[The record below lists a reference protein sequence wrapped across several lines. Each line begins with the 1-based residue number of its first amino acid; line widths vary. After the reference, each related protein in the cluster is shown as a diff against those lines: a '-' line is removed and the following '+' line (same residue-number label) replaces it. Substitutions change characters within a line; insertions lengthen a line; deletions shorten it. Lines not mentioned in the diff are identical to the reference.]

1 MNATTLTLGLA
12 QVDESNFGLARA
24 ELAAIGVLHSR
35 ARELLPYL
43 EAAHKAAATVCPAA
57 AAAMRNTKRQRKHDV
72 DDSARDG
79 AGASA
84 SMVAGAGAGAG
95 ADAEDAAGGD
105 AVGIEPATRRS
116 FSRMQC
122 MRGLHVRQGETFV
135 VRRVIPVHLRG
146 ALHLIV

>member
-1 MNATTLTLGLA
+1 MYAQPVYRVNATTLTLGLA

-72 DDSARDG
+72 DDSAL
-79 AGASA
+79 
-84 SMVAGAGAGAG
+84 VAAKQTVAPLVVQFVHTCSQIVGL
-95 ADAEDAAGGD
+95 AEEHA
-105 AVGIEPATRRS
+105 
-116 FSRMQC
+116 Q
-122 MRGLHVRQGETFV
+122 
-135 VRRVIPVHLRG
+135 
-146 ALHLIV
+146 

>member
-1 MNATTLTLGLA
+1 MFISNQGTRVTIGRVPWGKRVDADGAACAAQLAARSSLLA
-12 QVDESNFGLARA
+12 QSFAGMLDDMLARPSA
-24 ELAAIGVLHSR
+24 PSAGKS
-35 ARELLPYL
+35 
-43 EAAHKAAATVCPAA
+43 PAG
-57 AAAMRNTKRQRKHDV
+57 
-72 DDSARDG
+72 S
-79 AGASA
+79 GASA
-84 SMVAGAGAGAG
+84 GAGAGAGAG

-122 MRGLHVRQGETFV
+122 MLGLHVRQGETFV